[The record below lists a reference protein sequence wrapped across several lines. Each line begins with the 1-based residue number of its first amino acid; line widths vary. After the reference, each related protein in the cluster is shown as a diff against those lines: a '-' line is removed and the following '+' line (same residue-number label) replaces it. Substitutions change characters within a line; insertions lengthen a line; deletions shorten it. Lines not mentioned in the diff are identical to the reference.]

1 MKDNIENKYIGN
13 RKIIIELR
21 YDPIVT
27 MLDQRGQIA
36 DAIQKSKCFGKFH
49 WEINAGEVTV
59 RDHEDK
65 DKSKNVVFVTFNR
78 LNYISYKIDS
88 IDSFIQN
95 FKKAYDAVLD
105 VLGTLTI
112 QRIGCRIIGSYKV
125 SSQDFSSVLKHYKE
139 AFPSKFFFDKY
150 PTKDLSFTLTYQNGM
165 YITGPLSED
174 DVFYKKEFDIEGCEK
189 HVGIAIDTDNY
200 LTNEVKNI
208 DDKAL
213 IKEVYNLSLA
223 VEKDVYSNLA
233 EF

>member
-21 YDPIVT
+21 YNPIVT
-27 MLDQRGQIA
+27 MLDQKGQIA

-125 SSQDFSSVLKHYKE
+125 SSQDF
-139 AFPSKFFFDKY
+139 
-150 PTKDLSFTLTYQNGM
+150 
-165 YITGPLSED
+165 
-174 DVFYKKEFDIEGCEK
+174 
-189 HVGIAIDTDNY
+189 
-200 LTNEVKNI
+200 
-208 DDKAL
+208 
-213 IKEVYNLSLA
+213 
-223 VEKDVYSNLA
+223 
-233 EF
+233 